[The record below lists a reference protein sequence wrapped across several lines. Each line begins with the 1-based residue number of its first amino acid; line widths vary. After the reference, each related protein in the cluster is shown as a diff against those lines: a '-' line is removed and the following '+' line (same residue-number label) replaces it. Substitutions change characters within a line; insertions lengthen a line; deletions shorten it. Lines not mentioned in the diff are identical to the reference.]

1 MKTQLKLVEPEALP
15 LEYDGSLLIATGK
28 SRFET
33 AWKNKKM
40 NWSALLAKLSN
51 SLQTQE
57 SHAEYMKM
65 SKEDQDR
72 IKDIG
77 GFVGGHLKD
86 GRRKT
91 GYVVARQI
99 LTLDLDFP
107 PENFWE
113 GLMDNFALTSA
124 MAVYSTHK
132 HTEAKPR
139 YRLIIPLDRDVTP
152 DEYEAIARKVAD
164 KIGIDY
170 FDDTTFQPTRLMYW
184 PSHSADVAPFFEY
197 YDAPFLSANSIL
209 AEYPDWTD
217 TSYWPESSR
226 MVGIRK
232 KQADKQGD
240 PTAKKGI
247 VGAFCR
253 TYTIT
258 QAIAKFLPDVYI
270 PTNKDDRYTY
280 AAGSTAA
287 GLVVYD
293 GDLFAFSNH
302 ASDPAGGQLCNA
314 FDLVRVHLFGDED
327 DGIQGKSGRDLPSYK
342 AMIDRIRED
351 EGTKLTL
358 AREKVSAQDDFAE
371 PVEDLDD
378 DSWMAKLEVNASG
391 VYTPN
396 ARNAMTIF
404 ENDPA
409 LRGIALNEL
418 SGMVEIT
425 GRLPWKRSRMSNCWR
440 EQDRAQLLIYMHTHY
455 QAKFPQ
461 GILDAAFDT
470 ITDHRRFNPLVD
482 YVREL
487 PDWDGVERVDTLLID
502 YLGAEDSKYTRAVT
516 RKTLVGAIQRVLEPG
531 CKFDTMLV
539 LDGKPG
545 IGKSTLLHKLGGKW
559 FDDSLSLADTRD
571 KTAAEKLQ
579 GKWIMEIGEMQGT
592 RKSDIDVVK
601 GFLSR
606 QDDAYRAA
614 YGRTV
619 QSHPRTCIICG
630 TTNSTDGFLRDT
642 TGNRRFWPVATPGGG
657 SLDVF
662 AMTEETR
669 AQIWAEAFALASEG
683 ETTYLD
689 KELEAEAAI
698 HQRRA
703 LEYDEREPVV
713 SEYLETLLPAD
724 WYSWTFE
731 KRVDFFQQRDELRA
745 EYECTLQREAVCA
758 EEIFCECFGRPRNA
772 FDGRHDGYEIKQ
784 LMCRMEGWQRS
795 TKTQRINGYGK
806 PRVYIRDN
814 SLEDKK
820 PTGGNVP
827 RSERDKVTALRK

>member
-1 MKTQLKLVEPEALP
+1 MKTNLKLVEPEALP
-15 LEYDGSLLIATGK
+15 IENDGSLLISTGK

-33 AWKNKKM
+33 AWKNKKIT
-40 NWSALLAKLSN
+40 WSALLAKLSN

-77 GFVGGHLKD
+77 GFVGGHLKE

-91 GYVVARQI
+91 GYVAARQI

-107 PENFWE
+107 PEHFWE
-113 GLMDNFALTSA
+113 GLMDNFALDSA

-132 HTEAKPR
+132 HTQARPR

-184 PSHSADVAPFFEY
+184 PSHSADVEPFFEY

-209 AEYPDWTD
+209 AEYPDWMD

-240 PTAKKGI
+240 PTLKRGLI
-247 VGAFCR
+247 GAFCR

-258 QAIAKFLPDVYI
+258 QAIATFLPEVYTQ
-270 PTNKDDRYTY
+270 TNKDDRYTY

-302 ASDPAGGQLCNA
+302 STDPAGGQLCNA
-314 FDLVRVHLFGDED
+314 FDLVRIHLFGEQDND
-327 DGIQGKSGRDLPSYK
+327 APRDASGTKLPSYK
-342 AMIDRIRED
+342 AMTAMIQED
-351 EGTKLTL
+351 EATKLTL
-358 AREKVSAQDDFAE
+358 MRERTSAQEDFAE
-371 PVEDLDD
+371 PLEDPED
-378 DSWMAKLEVNASG
+378 DSWMGQLEVNASG
-391 VYTPN
+391 ATTPN
-396 ARNAMTIF
+396 ARNAMLIF
-404 ENDPA
+404 SNDP
-409 LRGIALNEL
+409 LLQGIALNEL
-418 SGMVEIT
+418 SGMVEVT
-425 GRLPWKRSRMSNCWR
+425 SRLPWEKSRMTNTWR
-440 EQDRAQLLIYMHTHY
+440 EQDRAQLLVYMHTNY
-455 QAKFPQ
+455 FAKFPQ
-461 GILDAAFDT
+461 GILDAVFDT
-470 ITDHRRFNPLVD
+470 VTDRRRFNPLVD
-482 YVREL
+482 YIRGL
-487 PDWDGVERVDTLLID
+487 PEWDGVERVDTLLID
-502 YLGAEDSKYTRAVT
+502 YLGAEDTAYTRAVT

-614 YGRTV
+614 YGRVV

-642 TGNRRFWPVATPGGG
+642 TGNRRFWPVHTPGGG
-657 SLDVF
+657 KLDVF
-662 AMTEETR
+662 AMTEDDR
-669 AQIWAEAFALASEG
+669 AQIWAEALMMASEG
-683 ETTYLD
+683 ETTFLE
-689 KELEAEAAI
+689 KELEAEAAKM
-698 HQRRA
+698 QRKA
-703 LEYDEREPVV
+703 LEYDEREPLV

-724 WYSWTFE
+724 WYDWTFE
-731 KRVDFFQQRDELRA
+731 KRVGFFQQRDELRA
-745 EYECTLQREAVCA
+745 EYECTLQRQVVCA
-758 EEIFCECFGRPRNA
+758 EEIFCECFGKARNS
-772 FDGRHDGYEIKQ
+772 FDGRRDGYEIKQ
-784 LMCRMEGWQRS
+784 LMCRMEGWERS
-795 TKTQRINGYGK
+795 EKTRKIKEYGK
-806 PRVYIRDN
+806 PRVYIREAGDKNGDN
-814 SLEDKK
+814 
-820 PTGGNVP
+820 
-827 RSERDKVTALRK
+827 

>member
-258 QAIAKFLPDVYI
+258 QAIAAFLPDVYI

-302 ASDPAGGQLCNA
+302 STDPAGGQLCNA

-342 AMIDRIRED
+342 AMANMAANDPN
-351 EGTKLTL
+351 TAMTL
-358 AREKVSAQDDFAE
+358 ANDRKDRAVLDFGEK
-371 PVEDLDD
+371 PVEEPAEDD
-378 DSWMAKLEVNASG
+378 DSWMIKLARSDNGEVKKLLTNA
-391 VYTPN
+391 VL
-396 ARNAMTIF
+396 IL
-404 ENDPA
+404 ENDKNIQ
-409 LRGIALNEL
+409 GIRFNEL
-418 SGMVEIT
+418 SGGIEVS
-425 GRLPWKRSRMSNCWR
+425 GRLPWKRPSRYWR
-440 EQDRAQLLIYMHTHY
+440 DVDSDQLYGWIADNYGVQFPETHF
-455 QAKFPQ
+455 QKALAIVTNK
-461 GILDAAFDT
+461 
-470 ITDHRRFNPLVD
+470 RSFNPLKD
-482 YVREL
+482 YIREL

-502 YLGAEDSKYTRAVT
+502 YLAASDTSYVRAVT
-516 RKTLVGAIQRVLEPG
+516 RKTLIGAIQRVLRPG
-531 CKFDTMLV
+531 CKFDTVLV
-539 LDGKPG
+539 LDGAPG
-545 IGKSTLLHKLGGKW
+545 IGKSTLLRKLGGKW
-559 FDDSLSLADTRD
+559 FSDSLSLADTRD

-579 GKWIMEIGEMQGT
+579 GVWIMEIGEMQGT
-592 RKSDIDVVK
+592 RKADVDVMK
-601 GFLSR
+601 GFISR
-606 QDDAYRAA
+606 QVDEYRPA

-619 QSHPRTCIICG
+619 ERRPRACIICG
-630 TTNSTDGFLRDT
+630 TTNSTTGFLRDT
-642 TGNRRFWPVATPGGG
+642 TGNRRFWPVTVNRGGRL
-657 SLDVF
+657 SVRD
-662 AMTEETR
+662 MTDETIR
-669 AQIWAEAFALASEG
+669 QIWAEALLYEAEG
-683 ETTYLD
+683 EDSFLD
-689 KELEAEAAI
+689 AEMEKEAAKA
-698 HQRRA
+698 QQSA
-703 LEYDEREPVV
+703 LMYDEREGDVV
-713 SEYLETLLPAD
+713 DYLETLLPED
-724 WYSWTFE
+724 WSTWDLD
-731 KRVDFFQQRDELRA
+731 KRVDYFRQRDVLTPKERVGTVPRA
-745 EYECTLQREAVCA
+745 KVSVV
-758 EEIFCECFGRPRNA
+758 EIFCECFGRPKNYMTRK
-772 FDGRHDGYEIKQ
+772 DTDEIISI
-784 LMCRMEGWQRS
+784 MARIPGWERPAGATQRS
-795 TKTQRINGYGK
+795 KAYGK
-806 PRVYIRDN
+806 QRVFVRI
-814 SLEDKK
+814 
-820 PTGGNVP
+820 G
-827 RSERDKVTALRK
+827 